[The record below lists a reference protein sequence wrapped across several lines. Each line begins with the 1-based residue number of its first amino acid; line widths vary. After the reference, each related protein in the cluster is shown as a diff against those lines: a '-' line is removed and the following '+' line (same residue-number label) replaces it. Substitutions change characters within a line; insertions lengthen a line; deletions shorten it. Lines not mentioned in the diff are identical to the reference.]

1 MTVLD
6 YRYGVVGYNQNA
18 AYSGTAN
25 GLAGAGVFGQVPIQC
40 M

>member
-1 MTVLD
+1 VTVVD

-18 AYSGTAN
+18 AYFGTVN
-25 GLAGAGVFGQVPIQC
+25 GLAGEGVFGQVPIQR